1 MSGIELHAETEPVR
15 ATSTLPSRGRL
26 LIFAVLIPAAVAASN
41 QFLLASSSSFHML
54 RFLVYPWMV
63 LSTGVLSWCAGRY
76 LWPAWLGCIV
86 FAWCL
91 ALLDLLTITACMS
104 FTVDM
109 HLGYVLVSA
118 QVSLVTVWAILANAS
133 WQWRLPAV
141 LATATA
147 VIIFSGS
154 FDRPSRARD
163 WNLLMIV
170 TASVVAL
177 VCVVLRL
184 RGFRL
189 RESNHPSLGQSGGN
203 SYGMHQFGLKHLLLW
218 AAALAPILLV
228 ARGLDF
234 LLVKRLGGPDLF
246 PFVLVALGIACVN
259 LIAIWAV
266 LGHGPV
272 FARLVALLVIPYL
285 LALGLSQYLE
295 YVVSTHRTWRTNS
308 NGRMYE
314 TFSRAWS
321 NSLVHRIFEA
331 NDAWTSWLWIN
342 AALSAALLLFVR
354 ANGYRLLRAGRTARS
369 DQRE

>member
-1 MSGIELHAETEPVR
+1 MYLVAEPDSKTVP
-15 ATSTLPSRGRL
+15 PSLSSPRRL
-26 LIFAVLIPAAVAASN
+26 LVFAVAIPAAVAASN
-41 QFLLASSSSFHML
+41 QILLASSSSFHVL

-63 LSTGVLSWCAGRY
+63 LSTAVLSWCAGRY
-76 LWPAWLGCIV
+76 LSPAWLGWIV

-91 ALLDLLTITACMS
+91 ALLDLLTITATMS
-104 FTVDM
+104 FAVEM

-141 LATATA
+141 LATGTA

-177 VCVVLRL
+177 VCVVLRS

-189 RESNHPSLGQSGGN
+189 RVSNHASLGQSGGD

-246 PFVLVALGIACVN
+246 PFMLVALGIACVN

-266 LGHGPV
+266 IGHGPV
-272 FARLVALLVIPYL
+272 VARLAALLVVPYL
-285 LALGLSQYLE
+285 LAMGLSQYLKFVE
-295 YVVSTHRTWRTNS
+295 SAYHLWWKGP
-308 NGRMYE
+308 NGQMYRSW
-314 TFSRAWS
+314 SRAWS
-321 NSLVHRIFEA
+321 NSLLHRIFEA

-342 AALSAALLLFVR
+342 AALLAALLLFVR
-354 ANGYRLLRAGRTARS
+354 ANGYRLLRAGGTARL
-369 DQRE
+369 DPRE